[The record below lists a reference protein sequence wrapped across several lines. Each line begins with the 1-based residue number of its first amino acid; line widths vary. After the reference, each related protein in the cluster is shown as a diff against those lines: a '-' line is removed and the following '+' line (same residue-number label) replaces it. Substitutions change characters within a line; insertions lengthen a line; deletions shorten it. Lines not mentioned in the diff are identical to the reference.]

1 MVSYDSFPAVVD
13 PELAMTGKPTVI
25 HEGFPNNLAVP
36 LVPSGTGVSLDGKS
50 VDDTAVDRA
59 FAQAEVIIK
68 QRMLNQRLVP
78 NAMEPRGVVA
88 HFEPGK
94 GTMTIWS
101 STQNPHILRTM
112 IAAMI
117 GMGQDQ
123 VRAIA
128 PEVGGGFGA
137 KINIYGEEYV
147 AAAVSK
153 RLGIPVKWIEDRSE
167 AFVATTHGRDILG
180 YVELAAKRDG
190 TVLGL
195 KMRLIADIGAY
206 NMLLTA
212 AIPTLTMLMANATY
226 DIPAIRTTLTEV
238 FTNKT
243 PTDAYRGAGRP
254 EATYFVERAMDMLA
268 RELNMD
274 PAEVRRKNFIASNK
288 FPFQTQMGAV
298 YDSGDYAKALD
309 AALLHSKW
317 NDLKKERDAAKA
329 QGRLVGLGLSMYVE
343 VCGIGPSATL
353 PTGGWEHAQVTV
365 ERDGR
370 ISATTG
376 ASPHGQGNETTFGQM
391 LGRPIW
397 RAHRAR
403 DDPSRRHQRREARHR
418 HVRQPLAGGRRRG
431 AAHGGHEGE
440 EQDGEVRRCPARSAR
455 RRSRVRERHDLGE
468 GRTGARQVVRRRRG
482 LRVHPG
488 AACPKAS
495 SRESARKRS
504 SSRPTT
510 PIRSAATS
518 RCSRSIA
525 RLASRRCCKLV
536 AVDDAGN
543 LINPLIVEG
552 QIHGGLAQGIGQAM
566 IEEAVY
572 NSDGQLVTGSFM
584 DYALPRAI
592 DFPRFELHST
602 VTPTP
607 VNPLG
612 AKGVGEAGTLGSTP
626 SIVSA
631 AVDALS
637 EFGVK
642 HIDMMLRPE
651 KLWRII
657 HREGPGVI
665 PTTFDYQ
672 RATSIDDALAKLQA
686 ASGGKL
692 IAGGHSLVPLMKLR
706 LSEPIGADRRRP
718 DSGPLRD
725 QGEGRE
731 DRDRRRHHASRR
743 RHVDTAQTSL
753 PRCRR
758 DRGRDRRSA
767 GAQPRHARRQPRP
780 CGPGGRLPCCDA
792 GRRRGDSHQRPEG
805 MAQGQGERLLP
816 GALHRG
822 PGARRDHRWRSV
834 HAGQGGRLRQASPA
848 RLALRH
854 RRRRRGCGGEGRG
867 VPVGARRA
875 DRREHARDSPDSGRA
890 GTGREAGD
898 EGQASRLRQP
908 RQAWTM

>member
-1 MVSYDSFPAVVD
+1 VPTTPVLPKLVGQRIKRREDPRLIQGRGTYVDDVKIAGMQHLAFKRSDIAHGRITSIDVSAAQAMDGVEAVFTGTQIAELLAPMPIGTPFPSPDHRAVATDVVRFAGEPVAVVVASDRYVARDAADAIFVSYDSLPAVVD
-13 PELAMTGKPTVI
+13 PELAMTGKPTII
-25 HEGFPNNLAVP
+25 HEGFANNLAVP
-36 LVPSGTGVSLDGKS
+36 LVPSGTGVKLDGS
-50 VDDTAVDRA
+50 GIDDTAIDRA
-59 FAQAEVIIK
+59 FAQAEVVIK
-68 QRMLNQRLVP
+68 QRMVNQRLVP

-94 GTMTIWS
+94 GTLMIWS

-112 IAAMI
+112 IAAMT

-128 PEVGGGFGA
+128 PEGGGGFGA

-153 RLGIPVKWIEDRSE
+153 RLGIPVKWIEDRAE
-167 AFVATTHGRDILG
+167 AFVATTHGRDIIG

-212 AIPTLTMLMANATY
+212 AVPTLTMLMANATY

-274 PAEVRRKNFIASNK
+274 PADVRRKNFIAADK

-309 AALLHSKW
+309 TALLHSKW
-317 NDLKKERDAAKA
+317 NELKKERDAAKA

-353 PTGGWEHAQVTV
+353 PTGGWEHASVTV

-370 ISATTG
+370 ITATTG
-376 ASPHGQGNETTFGQM
+376 ASPHGQGNETTFAQM
-391 LGRPIW
+391 LADQFGVPFEHVTIL
-397 RAHRAR
+397 HG
-403 DDPSRRHQRREARHR
+403 DTSVVKQGIGTFGSRSQA
-418 HVRQPLAGGRRRG
+418 VGGAALNMAGGKARSKMAKFAAALLEAHEDDLVFENGTISVKG
-431 AAHGGHEGE
+431 A
-440 EQDGEVRRCPARSAR
+440 PARGKAFAEVAGFAYIPVPLPEGLEPGVSEEAFFEPTNNTYPFGCHI
-455 RRSRVRERHDLGE
+455 SMLEIDRETGE
-468 GRTGARQVVRRRRG
+468 
-482 LRVHPG
+482 
-488 AACPKAS
+488 
-495 SRESARKRS
+495 
-504 SSRPTT
+504 PT
-510 PIRSAATS
+510 
-518 RCSRSIA
+518 
-525 RLASRRCCKLV
+525 LLKLV
-536 AVDDAGN
+536 AVDDAGH

-566 IEEAVY
+566 IEETVY

-657 HREGPGVI
+657 HGP
-665 PTTFDYQ
+665 
-672 RATSIDDALAKLQA
+672 R
-686 ASGGKL
+686 
-692 IAGGHSLVPLMKLR
+692 
-706 LSEPIGADRRRP
+706 
-718 DSGPLRD
+718 
-725 QGEGRE
+725 QG
-731 DRDRRRHHASRR
+731 S
-743 RHVDTAQTSL
+743 
-753 PRCRR
+753 
-758 DRGRDRRSA
+758 
-767 GAQPRHARRQPRP
+767 
-780 CGPGGRLPCCDA
+780 
-792 GRRRGDSHQRPEG
+792 
-805 MAQGQGERLLP
+805 
-816 GALHRG
+816 
-822 PGARRDHRWRSV
+822 
-834 HAGQGGRLRQASPA
+834 GQGGQA
-848 RLALRH
+848 
-854 RRRRRGCGGEGRG
+854 
-867 VPVGARRA
+867 
-875 DRREHARDSPDSGRA
+875 
-890 GTGREAGD
+890 
-898 EGQASRLRQP
+898 
-908 RQAWTM
+908 